1 MATYYIN
8 SDSDLSGLVTSA
20 NDMVLFKSGVTFSAG
35 AIPASLLT
43 PSGIVVGYF
52 GSGDKPVISGGVE
65 RSDWTYD
72 AVNNVYTRPAYG
84 SNVLGNVTEDGIP
97 MKHVPWTTDLATTA
111 ALMNSG
117 SNGKVWAGSMTFN
130 TATNTLYIRPSVGTA
145 AEHKYIVSEVTYG
158 FRNTSTSADHSISD
172 IKIERVS
179 FHGINLLNKTRTKM
193 NNLEF
198 AIIGG
203 GRPGGNYLGNGI
215 EVSVGC
221 WGTETTNCIFS
232 DIFDSPVTSQL
243 YESSPARIG
252 SHLWQNLT
260 MERYGMHGV
269 EISCQTQAHQYIT
282 DIEINKIRSTNQG
295 VSFGGD
301 RNGAVITALTQ
312 GGTSRV
318 NRVFATDVTGN
329 VQRRLYMSIR
339 SGGLNGIQDAVG
351 TGSYGEGVRSDQLTG
366 LYAQVDLKRNVTD
379 NLAPV
384 SSLSTWKDVTVDLRK
399 NFGYIL

>member
-1 MATYYIN
+1 
-8 SDSDLSGLVTSA
+8 
-20 NDMVLFKSGVTFSAG
+20 
-35 AIPASLLT
+35 
-43 PSGIVVGYF
+43 
-52 GSGDKPVISGGVE
+52 
-65 RSDWTYD
+65 
-72 AVNNVYTRPAYG
+72 
-84 SNVLGNVTEDGIP
+84 
-97 MKHVPWTTDLATTA
+97 
-111 ALMNSG
+111 
-117 SNGKVWAGSMTFN
+117 
-130 TATNTLYIRPSVGTA
+130 
-145 AEHKYIVSEVTYG
+145 
-158 FRNTSTSADHSISD
+158 
-172 IKIERVS
+172 
-179 FHGINLLNKTRTKM
+179 
-193 NNLEF
+193 
-198 AIIGG
+198 
-203 GRPGGNYLGNGI
+203 
-215 EVSVGC
+215 
-221 WGTETTNCIFS
+221 
-232 DIFDSPVTSQL
+232 
-243 YESSPARIG
+243 
-252 SHLWQNLT
+252 

-318 NRVFATDVTGN
+318 NRVFATDVVGN